1 MLINL
6 DKYVWLSIVIKFSYS
21 SKVSQDLNKEIT
33 QTRKT
38 DSEFYPPCIK
48 RIKFTFLGGW
58 ERGSIRLTL
67 PVEQNF

>member
-38 DSEFYPPCIK
+38 DSELLSPMH
-48 RIKFTFLGGW
+48 
-58 ERGSIRLTL
+58 
-67 PVEQNF
+67 